1 MDTPSS
7 RPFEP
12 RALGR
17 TGLMVGPLG
26 LSATYGVPTAA
37 VERAVDEGMNY
48 LYWGTYRRAAFGQ
61 AIRNLARQRDRI
73 VVAIQSYSP
82 LASGIR
88 WALERGLRQLGLDY
102 ADVLLLGM
110 WNRPIPER
118 IRAGCRR
125 LRDRGLVRHVAISTH
140 NRSLIA
146 PLASD
151 PDIDVFHVR
160 YNAVHT
166 GAERDVFPHLPA
178 DNPPGIVSFTATSWK
193 QLLGHSRIPSGER
206 VPKAGDCYRFVL
218 SHPAVDVC
226 MSGPATEEHVA
237 EAIAAIRLGPMD
249 ADELAWMR
257 RVGRAIYTK

>member
-7 RPFEP
+7 RLFAP
-12 RALGR
+12 RVLGR

-37 VERAVDEGMNY
+37 VERAVDAGMNY
-48 LYWGTYRRAAFGQ
+48 LYWGSFRRPAFAQ

-73 VVAIQSYSP
+73 VLVIQSYSP
-82 LASGIR
+82 LASGIS
-88 WALERGLRQLGLDY
+88 WALERGLRRLGREY

-110 WNRPIPER
+110 WNRPLPER
-118 IRAGCRR
+118 IRARCRK
-125 LRDRGLVRHVAISTH
+125 LRERGLVRHIGISTH

-146 PLASD
+146 PMAGD

-160 YNAVHT
+160 YSAVHT

-178 DNPPGIVSFTATSWK
+178 DTPPGIVSFTATSQK
-193 QLLGHSRIPSGER
+193 QLLGHRRIPRGER
-206 VPKAGDCYRFVL
+206 VPTAGDCYRFVL

-226 MSGPATEEHVA
+226 MSGPATEAHVD
-237 EAIAAIRLGPMD
+237 EALAAIRRGSMD
-249 ADELAWMR
+249 EDDLAWMR
-257 RVGRAIYTK
+257 RVGRAIYAK